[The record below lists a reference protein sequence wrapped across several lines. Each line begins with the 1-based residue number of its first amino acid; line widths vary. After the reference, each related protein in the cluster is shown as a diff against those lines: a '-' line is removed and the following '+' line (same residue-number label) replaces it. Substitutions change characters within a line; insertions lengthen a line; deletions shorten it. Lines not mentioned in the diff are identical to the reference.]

1 MRKAF
6 FIFVL
11 AFMVL
16 SSLQGCNG
24 DKTASRIKGE
34 SIDMEHASLLT
45 MEEINE
51 ESTIVT
57 IKNPW
62 DTTKVFAR
70 YALVERGNNHIPD
83 LPSDVKVIEIP
94 VQRAVVYSGLH
105 TSLLHEL
112 GKLSVVKGMCDI
124 DYVNDSATLRALQ
137 KGRIIDCGRNSSPVM
152 EKIVSL
158 RPEII
163 LLSPYENSDDESR
176 YKALNVKLVEA
187 ADYMEP
193 TPLGRAEW
201 MRFYGR
207 LFGVGAKADSLF
219 KQIEG
224 EYLSLREKAAN
235 AKVHP
240 EVLFDRSYSGKW
252 YVPTS
257 GSVTGRLIEDAGGR
271 NPFAYYDNGGS
282 AALSAEEVFHK
293 GKNADIWLI
302 RHSETT
308 ISMSSIAN
316 DSPVYSRFEAYKNGN
331 VYVANT
337 LTTRLFEDGAFHPE
351 KTLREMVRIL
361 HPEID
366 SSPLQYFTKA
376 K

>member
-6 FIFVL
+6 FLFVL

-24 DKTASRIKGE
+24 GKTASRFQGE
-34 SIDMEHASLLT
+34 SIALNYASLLS
-45 MEEINE
+45 MEKLNDAV
-51 ESTIVT
+51 TIVT

-62 DTTKVFAR
+62 DTTEVFSR
-70 YALVERGNNHIPD
+70 YALVVRGNNSNYNLPPD
-83 LPSDVKVIEIP
+83 VNIIHVP

-105 TSLLHEL
+105 TALLQEL
-112 GKLSVVKGMCDI
+112 GKLAAVKGMCDVR
-124 DYVNDSATLRALQ
+124 YVNDSATLSAIQ
-137 KGRIIDCGRNSSPVM
+137 AGKIIDCGSNSSPVM
-152 EKIVSL
+152 ERIVSL
-158 RPEII
+158 KPEII
-163 LLSPYENSDDESR
+163 LLSPYENSDDDSR
-176 YKALNVKLVEA
+176 YRAINAKLVEA

-207 LFGVGAKADSLF
+207 LFGAGAKADSLF
-219 KQIEG
+219 KQIEM
-224 EYLSLREKAAN
+224 EYLTLRDKAAN
-235 AKVHP
+235 STVHP

-257 GSVTGRLIEDAGGR
+257 GSVTGRLIEDAGGK
-271 NPFAYYDNGGS
+271 NPFAYYNKGGS
-282 AALSAEEVFHK
+282 AALSVEEVFHK

-302 RHSETT
+302 RHSEPN
-308 ISMSSIAN
+308 ISLSSIAD
-316 DSPVYSRFEAYKNGN
+316 DSPVYSRFDAYKKGN

-361 HPEID
+361 HPEIE

-376 K
+376 N